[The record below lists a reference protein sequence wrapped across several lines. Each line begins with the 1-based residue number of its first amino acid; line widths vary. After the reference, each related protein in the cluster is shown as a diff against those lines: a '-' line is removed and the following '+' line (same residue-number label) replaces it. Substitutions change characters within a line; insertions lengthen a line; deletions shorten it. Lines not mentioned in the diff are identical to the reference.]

1 MHLSLVGCH
10 VFLFNYFY
18 ALLSSKPNMQ
28 KVLCE
33 NVEAA
38 LKGLFRDSI
47 AKAFPAIQIPDI
59 LISQGRVA
67 DYQCNNAMGLV
78 KVLSQQ
84 KPPIKMTPKL
94 VGEEL
99 LKSFPENDLVEKLE
113 PTDQGFIN
121 VSIKT
126 AWCGSTAL
134 RVLKGGIL
142 PPVVEKQKILV
153 DFSSPNIAKEMHVGH
168 LRSTIIGD
176 SVCRLFEFCGH
187 DVSRINHVGDWG
199 TQFGMLILYLK
210 RLHPDFL
217 ENPPDISDLVT
228 FYKKAKKLFD
238 EDPEFKEQARLE
250 VVKLQA
256 YDEVSIKAW
265 TLFCD
270 VSRKEFQEIYDRL
283 KVNLV
288 ERGESFYNN
297 LIPEVMKVLEEANQ
311 LQDSDGA
318 KIVVSKECKPMNALT
333 SKDVAKLLSNHLID
347 TKKDGSV
354 TYHPA
359 LIAML
364 KRINVM
370 TGEEGAETVQLGKK
384 DSKPWSKFDV
394 RTDLDKLAASM
405 EPLYKGKLDSEL
417 AEVFSQAGSIKG
429 DLIEVPRFTFPL
441 IVKKSDGAATY
452 DTTDI
457 AAFYHRLVLEKYDRV
472 VYLTDV
478 GQFEHFR
485 MCAQVA
491 EDMGWLQGRSWAHA
505 GFGLVSGEDGKKLK
519 TRSGDT
525 VKLKDLLDEA
535 CERSLATLKER
546 EDSDRKQGHS
556 EEDMVALSK
565 KIGYGAVKYFD
576 LKQNRT
582 TDYSFSFDKML
593 DLSGNTAVFLMYQY
607 ARICSIKRKA
617 DVSVEDILKV
627 DEVVLES
634 PKERNLALCNF
645 RFQSV
650 ILKTCEDLFPH
661 HLADFAFELVNCFS
675 EFFQECR
682 VVGHPLQNSRLVL
695 CELTGLTLKKTL
707 EILGIEVAE
716 KM

>member
-1 MHLSLVGCH
+1 
-10 VFLFNYFY
+10 
-18 ALLSSKPNMQ
+18 MQ
-28 KVLCE
+28 KILIE
-33 NVEAA
+33 NIEVA

-78 KVLSQQ
+78 KILSTQ
-84 KPPIKMTPKL
+84 KPPVKMTPKL

-99 LKSFPENDLVEKLE
+99 LKAFPENDLVEKLE

-121 VSIKT
+121 VVIKKE
-126 AWCGSTAL
+126 WCGSTAL
-134 RVLKGGIL
+134 RVLKAGIQ
-142 PPVVEKQKILV
+142 PPQVARQRILV

-176 SVCRLFEFCGH
+176 SVSRLFEFCGH
-187 DVSRINHVGDWG
+187 EVHRINHVGDWG

-228 FYKKAKKLFD
+228 FYKKAKQLFD

-250 VVKLQA
+250 VVKLQN
-256 YDEVSIKAW
+256 YDDVSIKAW
-265 TLFCD
+265 TMFCET
-270 VSRKEFQEIYDRL
+270 SRKEFKEIYDRL
-283 KVNLV
+283 NVKLE
-288 ERGESFYNN
+288 ERGESFYNPI
-297 LIPEVMKVLEEANQ
+297 IPEVLKILEEAGQ

-318 KIVVSKECKPMNALT
+318 KIIVSKEQKPLKALVA
-333 SKDVAKLLSNHLID
+333 KDIAKLLNNHLIE
-347 TKKDGSV
+347 TKKDGSFV
-354 TYHPA
+354 FHPS
-359 LIAML
+359 LIAAL
-364 KRINVM
+364 KRTELM
-370 TGEEGAETVQLGKK
+370 KGDEGAETIQIGKK
-384 DSKPWSKFDV
+384 ETKPFAKFDP
-394 RTDLDKLAASM
+394 RMETDKLAVAM
-405 EPLYKGKLDSEL
+405 EPLFKGQVAPEL
-417 AEVFSQAGSIKG
+417 LEVFQSAGAIHG
-429 DLIEVPRFTFPL
+429 EEIAVPRFSFPL

-457 AAFYHRLVLEKYDRV
+457 AAFYHRFVTEKFNRV

-491 EDMGWLQGRSWAHA
+491 DDMGWLKNGTWAHA

-519 TRSGDT
+519 TRSGET

-535 CERSLATLKER
+535 CDRSLATLKER
-546 EDSDRKQGHS
+546 EETDRKQGHS
-556 EEDMVALSK
+556 EEEMVALSK

-593 DLSGNTAVFLMYQY
+593 DLTGNTAVFLMYQY

-617 DVSVEDILKV
+617 GVSAEEIMQTTD
-627 DEVVLES
+627 VVLEHA
-634 PKERNLALCNF
+634 KEKNLALCNF
-645 RFQSV
+645 RFNSV
-650 ILKTCEDLFPH
+650 ILKTCDDLYPH
-661 HLADFAFELVNCFS
+661 HLADFAYELVNCFS

-682 VVGHPLQNSRLVL
+682 VVGHENQNSRLVL
-695 CELTGLTLKKTL
+695 CELTGITLKKTL
-707 EILGIEVAE
+707 DILGIEVAE
-716 KM
+716 KI